1 MFVCERALKSFYL
14 APHDVPGIKY
24 KICAMIGLLKK
35 TLFDWLIRLEGN
47 WNAIPL
53 SSTLSPLGAQNKD
66 LSTASQALLARVI
79 VYIHDTG

>member
-35 TLFDWLIRLEGN
+35 KHCLI
-47 WNAIPL
+47 
-53 SSTLSPLGAQNKD
+53 D
-66 LSTASQALLARVI
+66 LSGWREIGMQFHLVVR
-79 VYIHDTG
+79 